1 MRIYEWSSSAAA
13 NGADISFDFNR
24 FCPVQEADNIRTCLQ
39 RFVCAGC
46 QYLFSGIDYCQ
57 YV

>member
-24 FCPVQEADNIRTCLQ
+24 FCLVQEADNIRTCFQ
-39 RFVCAGC
+39 RFVCTGC

-57 YV
+57 HV